1 MEDAQDI
8 GLAELTTV
16 IGNGSEV
23 GGTWLPHIS
32 REAREALESA
42 DLIIA
47 KGQGNYETLHD
58 CGLNIYYLFLCKC
71 KWFQYQFNAK
81 PLQGMFINERRI

>member
-1 MEDAQDI
+1 MKSAAP
-8 GLAELTTV
+8 GF
-16 IGNGSEV
+16 
-23 GGTWLPHIS
+23 PHIS
-32 REAREALESA
+32 SEAREALESA

-71 KWFQYQFNAK
+71 KWFQYQLTQTSA
-81 PLQGMFINERRI
+81 GMFINERRI